1 MAALP
6 ISRRGLF
13 KAAGAAAPI
22 AAAIGVLS
30 GCVNSEQKT
39 TENEPVVV
47 DEGSAVSILDEFEQV
62 DDLIHETGSYTLPL
76 GNVLRPNDGNWISAT
91 TAGESAAPPVKGSVL
106 SLTSGQLFEVVPT
119 PVSGPATTKV
129 IYDTR
134 CSERL
139 YAWLELDII
148 TRGWTLLASR
158 MDNGVLEGDTTTLW
172 EADANWDP
180 ATFAVADNAVLWQVM
195 PALSGNK
202 TAEHS
207 FCYLWRT
214 GDAEA
219 TPVVESPGRFA
230 LAPTLSS
237 GIVLLA
243 PRVRADE
250 GVFYGLSA
258 YTVDNDLKTLVDQ
271 LVLPASVKPFR
282 AAYVGTRFAV
292 SIEASYESGGLLGKM
307 GTYFGRSDSDD
318 FFMLGREPFADI
330 VGKGD
335 IFVVKVRASY
345 VVIDLERRK
354 YSILAAQDRSLDY
367 GEYPA
372 RAGET
377 NSFVTYAT
385 VKDEVTGYPLEVK
398 VRSFAL
404 R

>member
-6 ISRRGLF
+6 LTRRGFF
-13 KAAGAAAPI
+13 KAAGATAPI

-30 GCVNSEQKT
+30 GCKNPSQET
-39 TENEPVVV
+39 TEGEPVVV
-47 DEGSAVSILDEFEQV
+47 DEDSATSILDEFELV
-62 DDLIHETGSYTLPL
+62 DDLLFETGAYTIPL
-76 GNVLRPNDGNWISAT
+76 GNVLHPTDATWIPVT
-91 TAGESAAPPVKGSVL
+91 TAGESAAPMVKGSVL
-106 SLTSGQLFEVVPT
+106 SLSSGELIEVVPT

-129 IYDTR
+129 VYDTR

-148 TRGWTLLASR
+148 TRAWTLLASR
-158 MDNGVLEGDTTTLW
+158 MDAGELEGDIVTLW

-180 ATFAVADNAVLWQVM
+180 ATFAVSGNVIIWQVM
-195 PALSGNK
+195 PALSGEK

-207 FCYLWRT
+207 FCYLWRP
-214 GDAEA
+214 GDAQA

-230 LAPTLSS
+230 LPPTMSS
-237 GIVLLA
+237 GIALLA
-243 PRVRADE
+243 PRVRSGE

-258 YTVDNDLKTLVDQ
+258 YTVENDLGTLVDQ

-282 AAYVGTRFAV
+282 AAYVGSRFAV

-307 GTYFGRSDSDD
+307 GTYIGRSDSDD

-330 VGKGD
+330 VGRGD
-335 IFVVKVRASY
+335 TFVIKVRASY
-345 VVIDLERRK
+345 VVVNLEKRQ

-372 RAGET
+372 RAGECS
-377 NSFVTYAT
+377 SFVTFAT

-398 VRSFAL
+398 VRSFSL
-404 R
+404 